1 MVPLSTDP
9 RWPQYL
15 FNLTHAR
22 LNYMA
27 TQMLATRLTMM
38 DWQKSEMRRTETIA
52 IVRDFFASNLT
63 VMTKDAE
70 LIFGRETLT
79 S

>member
-1 MVPLSTDP
+1 
-9 RWPQYL
+9 
-15 FNLTHAR
+15 
-22 LNYMA
+22 
-27 TQMLATRLTMM
+27 MM
-38 DWQKSEMRRTETIA
+38 DWQKSEMRRTEAIA